1 VKIGT
6 RPRPP
11 RGTVIDMLPQRRR
24 LALAM
29 MVFAAA
35 GCGGGSAPQGPKGH
49 VIEIDID
56 DHGLAG
62 LWMANAPNL
71 KGLIARGTL
80 AFSRV
85 DVPTHSNQNNMT
97 LLTGQYP
104 EGHNTP
110 ANGWLSRTAGFT
122 SPVNLPGLTIG
133 DYALWDKN
141 PLRTRG
147 DSVYHAV
154 HAAGGRTAY
163 VGELPP
169 FEVGADDVRLTIVG
183 TTFGSITVDKMG
195 AGILLASALGYP
207 SNVINSYSFTGPPET
222 GETQLHFTL
231 RDAAAYVRAAKTI
244 PAYMFVWDFIALDGA
259 EAAAP
264 GTDSAEVAG
273 IIEDYDAGLGELL
286 SALTDRGVLDSTNIL
301 FTLDH
306 GKVDTHKQV
315 VLGTRGGGGSMP
327 ADGQLAAVVAA
338 QGAQYG
344 LDTSSYAL
352 LNEDGDAQIYARVDG
367 AGTAAGA
374 MAQTSVTHNLVQLIQ
389 SGAIMGVD
397 ITRTMTADGFRGT
410 RRFHDFRASG
420 PNQADI
426 VVFPQDDW
434 TLNQVDETNTTPG
447 PFQEHTGAYARHGGF
462 SADELYV
469 PLIMAGPAFKQGVL
483 LPHPVEHAD
492 VAPTALAAFDDAKL
506 ALTTAARGPI
516 HAAFVDDPGETVPLP
531 SPPESAR
538 QLVLDGSGF
547 GAPRAAPAS
556 PPSQVVVIVAAGLY
570 DDEVFVDPMTAGA
583 AAPLRDLASRGTRF
597 EDFWTRSRDWPVT
610 WYQLLT
616 GGYPSEPFVPAAEDD
631 PAQTFAPG
639 AGLLAM
645 PPPAGFVA
653 DPGALQ
659 AWRSSTEFPAESV
672 FDAAHDLGLTRA
684 VVGDVDISHLGSA
697 IDVTIPAQPDFA
709 ADPAGTVA
717 ALAGSN
723 AHLLAIVGMGGQ
735 RTSNRHASAATTEL
749 ATLAQQIADIAARL
763 PDALVIVTSPGGA
776 PIDDPKPD
784 FYGPGSSRH
793 APLILVGPGVRA
805 GVVTGQPATPADLPA
820 TILYALG
827 APTSVDVASGV
838 WATGMPVSG
847 VPQPAP
853 GMAWEGHAL
862 MRAFATGSP

>member
-1 VKIGT
+1 
-6 RPRPP
+6 
-11 RGTVIDMLPQRRR
+11 MFAQRRR
-24 LALAM
+24 FALA
-29 MVFAAA
+29 VALFAAA
-35 GCGGGSAPQGPKGH
+35 GCGGGSGPQGPKGH

-85 DVPTHSNQNNMT
+85 DVPTHSNQNNIT

-104 EGHNTP
+104 EGHNAP
-110 ANGWLSRTAGFT
+110 ANGWLSRTAGFVP
-122 SPVNLPGLTIG
+122 PVNLPGLTVG

-154 HAAGGRTAY
+154 KAAGGRTAY
-163 VGELPP
+163 IGELPP
-169 FEVGADDVRLTIVG
+169 FEVGADDVHLTIVG
-183 TTFGSITVDKMG
+183 TTFGTVTVDKTS
-195 AGILLASALGYP
+195 ASLLLASALGYP
-207 SNVINSYSFTGPPET
+207 SNVINGYSFTGPPDP

-231 RDAAAYVRAAKTI
+231 RDAAAYVRAAKTV

-273 IIEDYDAGLGELL
+273 IIEDYDKGLGELL
-286 SALTDRGVLDSTNIL
+286 AALDERKVLDDTNIL

-315 VLGTRGGGGSMP
+315 VLGSRGGGGSMP
-327 ADGQLAAVVAA
+327 ADGQLAALITA
-338 QGAQYG
+338 QGAASG
-344 LDTSSYAL
+344 LDTSSYAI

-367 AGTAAGA
+367 AGTEAGA
-374 MAQTSVTHNLVQLIQ
+374 AAQADVTHKLVSLIQ
-389 SGAIMGVD
+389 SGALMGVD
-397 ITRTMTADGFRGT
+397 ITRTMTADGYMGT
-410 RRFHDFRASG
+410 RRFHDFRANS

-434 TLNQVDETNTTPG
+434 TLNQVDGTNTTPG

-492 VAPTALAAFDDAKL
+492 VAPTALAAFGDAKL

-516 HAAFVDDPGETVPLP
+516 RAALADDPGETISLP
-531 SPPESAR
+531 SAPETAR

-547 GAPRAAPAS
+547 GAAPPVPAN
-556 PPSQVVVIVAAGLY
+556 PPAQVVVIVANGLY
-570 DDEVFVDPMTAGA
+570 DDELFVDPMTASA
-583 AAPLRDLASRGTRF
+583 AGPLRDLAARGTRF
-597 EDFWTRSRDWPVT
+597 QEFWTRSRDWPVT

-616 GGYPSEPFVPAAEDD
+616 GGYPISPFVAAAEDD

-645 PPPAGFVA
+645 PVPAGFVA
-653 DPGALQ
+653 NADALQ
-659 AWRSSTEFPAESV
+659 AWRAPTVFPGESL
-672 FDAAHDLGLTRA
+672 FDAAHDLGLTKA
-684 VVGDVDISHLGSA
+684 AVGDVDVSHLGSTF
-697 IDVTIPAQPDFA
+697 DVTITAQDFA
-709 ADPAGTVA
+709 ADPAGTIAGLA
-717 ALAGSN
+717 AAHD
-723 AHLLAIVGMGGQ
+723 HLLAVVAMGGT
-735 RTSNRHASAATTEL
+735 RTSDRHASAATGEL
-749 ATLAQQIADIAARL
+749 ATLAQQIGDVAARV
-763 PDALVIVTSPGGA
+763 PDALVIVTSPGGT
-776 PIDDPKPD
+776 PIDDKKPD

-793 APLILVGPGVRA
+793 TPLILVGPGVRA

-827 APTSVDVASGV
+827 APTSVDVANGV
-838 WATGMPVSG
+838 WATGVTVSG
-847 VPQPAP
+847 VPQPTPSTAT
-853 GMAWEGHAL
+853 EGRAL
-862 MRAFATGSP
+862 LRAFASP